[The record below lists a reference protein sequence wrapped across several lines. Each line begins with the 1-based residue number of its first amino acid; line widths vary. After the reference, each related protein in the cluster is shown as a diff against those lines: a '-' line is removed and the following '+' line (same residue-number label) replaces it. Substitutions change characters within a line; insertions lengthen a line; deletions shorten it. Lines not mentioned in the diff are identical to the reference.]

1 MKKSRVLISSVLTI
15 ALCLSLISGAT
26 FALFTDTSET
36 NVAVTSGKV
45 NVVATIENV
54 QLGSTQLNNVPETS
68 YEVVNGNELV
78 LTGMVPGDYLTFQ
91 LYVQNNSD
99 ITVLYRT
106 LLKVASD
113 NGLWQGLEVEV
124 NDQSYLGQTKVSN
137 WTSLAPETHPD
148 VVNVKI
154 SLPSD
159 AGNAYQGKTCSI
171 SYTVEAVQG
180 NAYMTNPDENT
191 TYIYNVTDLLLFA
204 DSVKNGT
211 SYAGKTVELMADID
225 MAGIYW
231 TGIGVNNTSAAQGYL
246 SNIFQGTFKGNG
258 HKVTNM
264 TMSNDY
270 PGFAA
275 AGFFNVLGANATVE
289 GLTIENAVI
298 NSTHYAGAI
307 VGWAHAE
314 GTAAQIK
321 NCHVVN
327 ASITSNTELVGSN
340 WDNGDK
346 AGGIAGYLCG
356 YTVSDCTVKDSAICA
371 YRDLGGIIGFASN
384 CTIDNCDLLG
394 NVTVT
399 VNKMHNY
406 KNYTEDAAHDANSY
420 VGECNE
426 TSVNN
431 CDGTASISAA
441 AMVTNAEELKA
452 ALLAGGHV
460 VIVNDID
467 MGNAWETVYVHNKNL
482 TVDGGNYSITGLNA
496 PLINFYGGTIT
507 VNNMKVVNA
516 NVTANGEG
524 DEHQGSGVILE
535 QAQWANLYMNNCHVI
550 NAKLNAGNTRVGAL
564 VGYLIGGAEIK
575 NCSVEDC
582 ELSAKG
588 SVAAIIGHHANQSA
602 YLQNTLVENCTVKN
616 NELTAIDSGWRVGTV
631 IGTVAG
637 NINISNCVST
647 GNRLVQ
653 EGNTN
658 PNHELFG
665 RISNT
670 GTLKLNGGEYV
681 ADGVTKNEA
690 GEYLIS
696 NANGMFWL
704 AEQVNVNGKSFNYE
718 TVKLTADIDLQ
729 NRDWTPIGND
739 AAQKMFYGTFDG
751 QNHVISN
758 LKVTDTRVENDTKI
772 MDGVGL
778 FGWLNG
784 DVKNL
789 KIHGATVTGYHNVGV
804 IAGYLQI
811 GTIENCE
818 VKNATVIGNHIDA
831 NLCGDKV
838 GGIVGVAYTA
848 NANTAVKNCKV
859 IDSSITGGR
868 DIGRIAGAA
877 VELEDIIDCSAT
889 NVTVGY
895 DSVCGEHNNLSE
907 LVNGLVGRDI

>member
-1 MKKSRVLISSVLTI
+1 MKKCRVLISSVLTI
-15 ALCLSLISGAT
+15 ALCLSLVSGAT
-26 FALFTDTSET
+26 FALFTDKSET

-45 NVVATIENV
+45 NVVATA
-54 QLGSTQLNNVPETS
+54 STPTITSLNGTTLAETS
-68 YEVVNGNELV
+68 AVVNGNTVSLNNI
-78 LTGMVPGDYLTFQ
+78 VPGDTVSFDINIK
-91 LYVQNNSD
+91 NNSN
-99 ITVLYRT
+99 VSVKYRT
-106 LLKVASD
+106 IIGVLED
-113 NGLWQGLEVEV
+113 NGLWEGLEVWIDDVEF
-124 NDQSYLGQTKVSN
+124 SGTKNISN
-137 WTSLAPETHPD
+137 WEVMPAEKT
-148 VVNVKI
+148 VNVKI
-154 SLPSD
+154 SLPED
-159 AGNAYQGKTCSI
+159 ASNEYQGKTCKL
-171 SYTVEAVQG
+171 YYNVEAVQG
-180 NAYMTNPDENT
+180 NANPANTDVWNNGDVTSAPEKEDNVYHITSAAEFIQYIDELNNERQNGTHRYDMASVVLDNDIDLNGYVFEVRGEGYAYTGSFDGQGHTVSNYTVKRTDNALYTGLFSVYMQGG
-191 TYIYNVTDLLLFA
+191 
-204 DSVKNGT
+204 SVKNLTIKNSTVIGQAQV
-211 SYAGKTVELMADID
+211 SAIATVEQGGVIENCHVYDSTLIGEKKVGVVSGYNNQGTVKNCTATNCDVYASD
-225 MAGIYW
+225 SRAEQASVFGYEN
-231 TGIGVNNTSAAQGYL
+231 TGSTFVDNVATNVNVYTNTSGVTSAA
-246 SNIFQGTFKGNG
+246 
-258 HKVTNM
+258 
-264 TMSNDY
+264 
-270 PGFAA
+270 
-275 AGFFNVLGANATVE
+275 
-289 GLTIENAVI
+289 
-298 NSTHYAGAI
+298 
-307 VGWAHAE
+307 
-314 GTAAQIK
+314 
-321 NCHVVN
+321 
-327 ASITSNTELVGSN
+327 
-340 WDNGDK
+340 
-346 AGGIAGYLCG
+346 
-356 YTVSDCTVKDSAICA
+356 
-371 YRDLGGIIGFASN
+371 
-384 CTIDNCDLLG
+384 
-394 NVTVT
+394 
-399 VNKMHNY
+399 
-406 KNYTEDAAHDANSY
+406 
-420 VGECNE
+420 
-426 TSVNN
+426 
-431 CDGTASISAA
+431 
-441 AMVTNAEELKA
+441 ELKA

-467 MGNAWETVYVHNKNL
+467 LGNAWETVYVQNKDL
-482 TVDGGNYSITGLNA
+482 TVNGGNYSITGLNA

-516 NVTANGEG
+516 NVTANGG
-524 DEHQGSGVILE
+524 LGSGVILE

-550 NAKLNAGNTRVGAL
+550 NAKLNAGDTRVGAL

-582 ELSAKG
+582 ELSAEG
-588 SVAAIIGHHANQSA
+588 SVAAIIGHHANQGD

-616 NELTAIDSGWRVGTV
+616 NELTAIDTGWRVGTV

-665 RISNT
+665 RISG

-758 LKVTDTRVENDTKI
+758 LKVTDTRVANDTKI
-772 MDGVGL
+772 TDGVGL

-895 DSVCGEHNNLSE
+895 DSDCNDHKNLSG
-907 LVNGLVGRDI
+907 LLNGLVGRDI